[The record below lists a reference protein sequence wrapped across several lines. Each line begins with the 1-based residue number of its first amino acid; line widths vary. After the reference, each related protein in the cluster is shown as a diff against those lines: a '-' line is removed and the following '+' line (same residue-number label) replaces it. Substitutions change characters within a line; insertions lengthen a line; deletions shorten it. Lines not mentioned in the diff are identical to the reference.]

1 MVHEIYPEGAVV
13 KDGRLKVGDQILEVG
28 GPKDTV
34 THDFRSITHA
44 KAIAALRQ
52 LPTKVLFLTIFFC

>member
-1 MVHEIYPEGAVV
+1 MIHEIYPDGAVA
-13 KDGRLKVGDQILEVG
+13 KDARLKIGDQLLEVG

-52 LPTKVLFLTIFFC
+52 LPAKVSVLL